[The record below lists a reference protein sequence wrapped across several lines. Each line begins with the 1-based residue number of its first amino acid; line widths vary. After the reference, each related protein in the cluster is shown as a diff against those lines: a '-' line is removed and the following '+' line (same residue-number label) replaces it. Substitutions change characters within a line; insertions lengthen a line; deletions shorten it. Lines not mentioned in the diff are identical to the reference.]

1 MQETVS
7 KRRAKGEG
15 EKTGGCGVSNIEHI
29 MSSVHIWLGALV
41 LHSTESTLS
50 AAEWA
55 QSLS

>member
-1 MQETVS
+1 M

-15 EKTGGCGVSNIEHI
+15 EKTGGCRVSNIERR

-41 LHSTESTLS
+41 LHSTESILS